1 MTAVRRRV
9 YLMRHGDVAYFDAD
23 GRPLPPDDV
32 PLTEAGRA
40 QAEAARAALAGE
52 RLDRVVTSGLRRTVE
67 TAALV
72 APGIEPETVPELR
85 ELRGGRLDDL
95 PEGEVEHA
103 FVGFFEGAVPESRR
117 FLGGESVG
125 ELLDRVYPAFDA
137 LVADR
142 DWNTLLMVL
151 HGGVN
156 RAILS
161 RALTGDRLFLGGLRA
176 GAGLR
181 QRARPWH
188 RRVDRESR
196 QRRPVRPGAPGRTG
210 DDDGAAL
217 GCSTA
222 EGLAD
227 ALDQRPEGDP
237 LPVRPAGELLLLDR
251 ERIVLGPVCTL
262 IPGSRNGLSL

>member
-40 QAEAARAALAGE
+40 QAEAARAALADE

-72 APGIEPETVPELR
+72 APGLEPETVPELR
-85 ELRGGRLDDL
+85 ELRGGRLEDL
-95 PEGEVEHA
+95 PEGEVEDA
-103 FVGFFEGAVPESRR
+103 FVGFFDGAVPEDRR

-125 ELLDRVYPAFDA
+125 ELLDRIYPAFDA

-142 DWNTLLMVL
+142 DWHTLLMVL

-161 RALTGDRLFLGGLRA
+161 RALTGRRVFLGGFEQAPGCVNVLDLGARGWIVRAVNVAPSDPVHRA
-176 GAGLR
+176 G
-181 QRARPWH
+181 
-188 RRVDRESR
+188 RE
-196 QRRPVRPGAPGRTG
+196 T
-210 DDDGAAL
+210 
-217 GCSTA
+217 TM
-222 EGLAD
+222 
-227 ALDQRPEGDP
+227 
-237 LPVRPAGELLLLDR
+237 ELLWAQYR
-251 ERIVLGPVCTL
+251 RGP
-262 IPGSRNGLSL
+262 

>member
-95 PEGEVEHA
+95 PEGEVEEA
-103 FVGFFEGAVPESRR
+103 FVGFFDGAVPESRR

-142 DWNTLLMVL
+142 DWNTLLIVL

-161 RALTGDRLFLGGLRA
+161 RALTGDRVFLGGFEQAPGCVNVLDLGPGGWIVRAVNVAPSDPVHRA
-176 GAGLR
+176 GRETTMELLWA
-181 QRARPWH
+181 QY
-188 RRVDRESR
+188 RREPS
-196 QRRPVRPGAPGRTG
+196 RRP
-210 DDDGAAL
+210 
-217 GCSTA
+217 
-222 EGLAD
+222 
-227 ALDQRPEGDP
+227 
-237 LPVRPAGELLLLDR
+237 
-251 ERIVLGPVCTL
+251 
-262 IPGSRNGLSL
+262 

>member
-85 ELRGGRLDDL
+85 ELRGGRLDAL
-95 PEGEVEHA
+95 PEGEVEQA

-161 RALTGDRLFLGGLRA
+161 RALTGDRLFLGGFEQAPGCVNVLDLGTGGWIVRAVNVAPSDPVHRA
-176 GAGLR
+176 GRETTMELLWA
-181 QRARPWH
+181 QY
-188 RRVDRESR
+188 RRGPS
-196 QRRPVRPGAPGRTG
+196 RRP
-210 DDDGAAL
+210 
-217 GCSTA
+217 
-222 EGLAD
+222 
-227 ALDQRPEGDP
+227 
-237 LPVRPAGELLLLDR
+237 
-251 ERIVLGPVCTL
+251 
-262 IPGSRNGLSL
+262 